1 MSPSLKYVFINEHND
16 LDIYLFI
23 SVDIAGLPNGSY
35 LFQPVYAEPQ
45 QKLSKNLKLIPTPI
59 LLNVAVP
66 LINIARNISNI
77 LENTCYNKSHDTCLN
92 HYLKQM
98 KNRVVSDMSNLEILQ
113 YLKIA
118 PLADKFVYN
127 IFKVEHLDLIGQTNH
142 STSFDDPVLQSFVKI
157 GSYSIFNY
165 SLNLDGV
172 FLAEEGFNQTTVPS
186 NVVSNNLSVP
196 NNCFISH
203 HVCIFECTNFK
214 AIYTSD
220 SDNDYLIYNVVLRQD
235 PWILAVLSIACL
247 GVIFCVAIL
256 IFIFVRIFK
265 KDIFEGNPVLS
276 VLLLL
281 TLTVMYAS
289 VVPFALEVTFE
300 TEFRSIL
307 SNYLCLT
314 RSLAVSLSYSCA
326 FSLMLSRCV
335 MLATVAYEAGFMSHI
350 TGHVQSLLCL
360 FMIAVQ
366 GALSLQSVENCQ
378 DLFAHNTFLYTLSYD
393 FLLLGLLFCSCPFIY
408 RSQRNYKEGRYFAIS
423 IIFIVLVWITWLTA
437 FVIVDDSWKL
447 AIVCC
452 GLLGTASSILG
463 AVFIPRTYLMT
474 SAVVRDSLTSALPS
488 LAFASSTSV
497 LDLNYSN
504 AQVSTVPRMY

>member
-1 MSPSLKYVFINEHND
+1 M
-16 LDIYLFI
+16 
-23 SVDIAGLPNGSY
+23 
-35 LFQPVYAEPQ
+35 YAEPQ
-45 QKLSKNLKLIPTPI
+45 QKLWKNRKLIPSSI

-77 LENTCYNKSHDTCLN
+77 LENICYNKSHDTCLN
-92 HYLKQM
+92 HYLKQV
-98 KNRVVSDMSNLEILQ
+98 KNHYISDMTNLEILQ
-113 YLKIA
+113 FLKIS
-118 PLADKFVYN
+118 PSADKFVYN
-127 IFKVEHLDLIGQTNH
+127 IFKVEHLALIGQTNH
-142 STSFDDPVLQSFVKI
+142 STTFDDDLVLQSFVKI
-157 GSYSIFNY
+157 GTYSIFNY
-165 SLNLDGV
+165 SLSLDSL
-172 FLAEEGFNQTTVPS
+172 FLGEEGFNETVVSTVSS

-196 NNCFISH
+196 NNCFLSH
-203 HVCIFECTNFK
+203 HVCIFECMNFK

-247 GVIFCVAIL
+247 GVVFCVAIL

-276 VLLLL
+276 VLILL
-281 TLTVMYAS
+281 TLTIMYAS

-378 DLFAHNTFLYTLSYD
+378 DLFAHNSFLYTLSYD

-423 IIFIVLVWITWLTA
+423 IVLIVLVWITWLTA
-437 FVIVDDSWKL
+437 FVLVEDRWKM